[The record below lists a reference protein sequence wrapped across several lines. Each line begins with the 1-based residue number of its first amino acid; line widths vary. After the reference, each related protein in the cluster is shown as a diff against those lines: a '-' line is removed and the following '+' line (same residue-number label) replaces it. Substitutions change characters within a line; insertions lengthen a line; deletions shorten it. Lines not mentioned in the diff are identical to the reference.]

1 MLRDLSKLLI
11 MIFLGTT
18 FSLYAQ
24 DGVENKQVDVE
35 ANIFDYTKKVHQALK
50 KLKDLPGESYFKEI
64 DNYRSELEKYFDQKK
79 RVCEGEFS
87 TVILTGVPQED
98 KKNTAKPVKLKPE
111 ERKLCFRELKALQLT
126 FINNMYQARKRYL
139 TFLHDKRLEEL
150 DLSREKAVK
159 SLQDSFNKGS
169 RR

>member
-1 MLRDLSKLLI
+1 MRALI
-11 MIFLGTT
+11 KSSVIFALC

-24 DGVENKQVDVE
+24 NSGANKQVDAE

-50 KLKDLPGESYFKEI
+50 KLKDLPGENYFKEI
-64 DNYRSELEKYFDQKK
+64 DSYRSELEKYFDQKK

-87 TVILTGVPQED
+87 TVILTGVSQED
-98 KKNTAKPVKLKPE
+98 KKDAAKPVKLKPE

-139 TFLHDKRLEEL
+139 SFLHDKRLKEL
-150 DLSREKAVK
+150 DSSREKAVK